1 MIDGLLLK
9 SLKDMSDQEL
19 MELLDSVSNE
29 FKRRNS
35 SIGNFKLNESD
46 LATGMK
52 TLVDLIEKGLKS
64 K

>member
-1 MIDGLLLK
+1 
-9 SLKDMSDQEL
+9 
-19 MELLDSVSNE
+19 VSNE